1 MRSKC
6 EKLTSSG
13 AALSYNCHNL
23 IKEYR
28 GFFYPLTVCM
38 NSNLPPVSDS
48 KLAANLQVKS
58 TNVHVPTPKFF
69 MPVFLTIIVATLIYI
84 GFQVSADLAHVPP
97 LSLYSVILLSTALLI
112 ALGFEFVNGFH
123 DTANAVATVI
133 YTNALPAPVA
143 VMWAGFC
150 NFLGVMVAS
159 GAVAY
164 GIIALLPVEL
174 IMNMGSGAGFAM
186 VFALLIAAILWNLGT
201 WFLGIPASSS
211 HTLIGSILG
220 VGIMNHLLSA
230 STGVTTSG
238 VDMDQVIKVGKA
250 LLFSPLIG
258 FAFAAIVFLLV
269 KTIFKRQL
277 ELFQPPEGNKPPP
290 AIIRAIL
297 IFTCTGVSFAHG
309 SNDGQKGMGL
319 IMLILVGL
327 VPLAYSLNKNLDTQQ
342 VQSFHQLSSQTAVFL
357 NQNQPELT
365 DEKARV
371 ILTKYIQTKQQT
383 PEVVPALASMT
394 DHLGERVSSYS
405 NLKDI
410 PEAAISE
417 IRNDMYLSTTTF
429 KRLDKADAL
438 PKMDDSQK
446 KLVKEYR
453 SSLDSFLQYIP
464 TWVKVAVALAL
475 GLGTMVGWKRIVVTV
490 GERIGKH
497 HMTYG
502 QGMSAEL
509 VAMSTIAAADGLGMP
524 VSTTHVL
531 NSAVAG
537 TMVANKSG
545 LNFNTVKTILSAWVF
560 TLPATICLSG
570 GLYWLFL
577 QFV

>member
-1 MRSKC
+1 
-6 EKLTSSG
+6 
-13 AALSYNCHNL
+13 
-23 IKEYR
+23 
-28 GFFYPLTVCM
+28 M

-48 KLAANLQVKS
+48 PLASSQAKS

-69 MPVFLTIIVATLIYI
+69 MPVFLTIIVATLVYI
-84 GFQVSADLAHVPP
+84 GFQLSADLAHVPP
-97 LSLYSVILLSTALLI
+97 LSLYSVILLSTALFI

-133 YTNALPAPVA
+133 YTNALPAPAA

-164 GIIALLPVEL
+164 GIIALLPVEM
-174 IMNMGSGAGFAM
+174 IMNVGSGAGFAM

-220 VGIMNHLLSA
+220 VGIMNHILNASA
-230 STGVTTSG
+230 GATSSG
-238 VDMDQVIKVGKA
+238 IDIDQVIKVGKA

-258 FAFAAIVFLLV
+258 FAFAAILFLLV
-269 KTIFKRQL
+269 KKVFKRQM

-290 AIIRAIL
+290 PLIRAIL

-319 IMLILVGL
+319 IMLILIGL
-327 VPLAYSLNKNLDTQQ
+327 VPLAYSLNKNLDAQHL
-342 VQSFHQLSSQTAVFL
+342 QSFEQLSAQTAVVL
-357 NQNQPELT
+357 NVNQNELT
-365 DEKARV
+365 DEKARDV
-371 ILTKYIQTKQQT
+371 LTKYIQTKEQT
-383 PEVVPALASMT
+383 AEVVPALASMT
-394 DHLGERVSSYS
+394 SHIGTRVAGYGD
-405 NLKDI
+405 LKLI
-410 PEAAISE
+410 PEAAVSE

-429 KRLDKADAL
+429 KRLDKAEAL
-438 PKMDDSQK
+438 PAMDESQAK
-446 KLVKEYR
+446 VVKEYR
-453 SSLDSFLQYIP
+453 NSLDSFLQYIP
-464 TWVKVAVALAL
+464 NWVKVAVALAL

-490 GERIGKH
+490 GERIGKN

-560 TLPATICLSG
+560 TLPATIALSG

>member
-1 MRSKC
+1 
-6 EKLTSSG
+6 
-13 AALSYNCHNL
+13 
-23 IKEYR
+23 
-28 GFFYPLTVCM
+28 M

-48 KLAANLQVKS
+48 KLAANLQAKS

-69 MPVFLTIIVATLIYI
+69 MPVFLTIIVATLNYI

-97 LSLYSVILLSTALLI
+97 LSLYSVILLSTALFI

-258 FAFAAIVFLLV
+258 FAFAAILFLLV

-327 VPLAYSLNKNLDTQQ
+327 VPLAYSINKNLDTQQ
-342 VQSFHQLSSQTAVFL
+342 VQSFHQLSSQTAVLL
-357 NQNQPELT
+357 NHNQQELT
-365 DEKARV
+365 DEKAREV
-371 ILTKYIQTKQQT
+371 LTKYIQTKQQT

-394 DHLGERVSSYS
+394 DHLGARVSSYS
-405 NLKDI
+405 DLKDI

-446 KLVKEYR
+446 KLVKDYR
-453 SSLDSFLQYIP
+453 GSLDSFLQYIP
-464 TWVKVAVALAL
+464 NWVKVAVALAL

-490 GERIGKH
+490 GERIGKN

-509 VAMSTIAAADGLGMP
+509 IAMSTIAAADGLGMP

-545 LNFNTVKTILSAWVF
+545 LNFNTIKTILSAWIF

-577 QFV
+577 KFI

>member
-1 MRSKC
+1 
-6 EKLTSSG
+6 
-13 AALSYNCHNL
+13 
-23 IKEYR
+23 
-28 GFFYPLTVCM
+28 M

-269 KTIFKRQL
+269 KTVFKRQL

-365 DEKARV
+365 DEKARL
-371 ILTKYIQTKQQT
+371 ILTKYIQTKEQT

-394 DHLGERVSSYS
+394 DHLGERVSSYN

-417 IRNDMYLSTTTF
+417 IRNDMYLSTTSF
-429 KRLDKADAL
+429 KRLDKANAL
-438 PKMDDSQK
+438 PKMDQSQE

-537 TMVANKSG
+537 TMVANRSG

>member
-1 MRSKC
+1 
-6 EKLTSSG
+6 
-13 AALSYNCHNL
+13 
-23 IKEYR
+23 
-28 GFFYPLTVCM
+28 M
-38 NSNLPPVSDS
+38 NSNIPPEH
-48 KLAANLQVKS
+48 KS
-58 TNVHVPTPKFF
+58 VHLDPTESLNVHAPTPKFF
-69 MPVFLTIIVATLIYI
+69 KPVFLTVIVATLIYI
-84 GFQVSADLAHVPP
+84 ALQISTDLATVPP
-97 LSLYSVILLSTALLI
+97 LSLFSIILLSTALLI

-150 NFLGVMVAS
+150 NFLGVMLAS

-174 IMNMGSGAGFAM
+174 IMNVGSGTGFAM

-211 HTLIGSILG
+211 HTMIGSILG
-220 VGIMNHLLSA
+220 VGIMNHFLSA
-230 STGVTTSG
+230 EGTASG
-238 VDMDQVIKVGKA
+238 IDMEQVIKVGKA

-258 FAFAAIVFLLV
+258 FALAAVVFLLV
-269 KTIFKRQL
+269 KVIFKRHL
-277 ELFQPPEGNKPPP
+277 ELFQPPKGNKPPP
-290 AIIRAIL
+290 PIIRAVL

-319 IMLILVGL
+319 IMLILIGL
-327 VPLAYSLNKNLDTQQ
+327 VPMAYSLNKNLDTAQ
-342 VQSFHQLSSQTAVFL
+342 VQSFEKLSAQTAVVL
-357 NQNQPELT
+357 QHQPSNLT
-365 DEKARV
+365 DEQSRQ
-371 ILTKYIQTKQQT
+371 ILTRYIQNKQVT
-383 PEVVPALASMT
+383 PDVVPALAT
-394 DHLGERVSSYS
+394 LNQHLGQRVAGYGD
-405 NLKDI
+405 LKDI
-410 PEAAISE
+410 PETAIGE
-417 IRNDMYLSTTTF
+417 IRNDMYLSTTSF
-429 KRLDKADAL
+429 KRLDKAKAL
-438 PKMDDSQK
+438 PEMSQQDAQVIK
-446 KLVKEYR
+446 SYR
-453 SSLDSFLQYIP
+453 SSIDSFLQYIP
-464 TWVKVAVALAL
+464 NWVKVAVALAL

-490 GERIGKH
+490 GERIGKN

-509 VAMSTIAAADGLGMP
+509 VAMTTIAAADGLGMP

-545 LNFNTVKTILSAWVF
+545 LNFATVKTIISAWIF

>member
-1 MRSKC
+1 MGIVKFSI
-6 EKLTSSG
+6 S
-13 AALSYNCHNL
+13 A
-23 IKEYR
+23 
-28 GFFYPLTVCM
+28 CM
-38 NSNLPPVSDS
+38 NSNQTPVDS
-48 KLAANLQVKS
+48 AQTSAPAKS

-69 MPVFLTIIVATLIYI
+69 MPVFLTVIISTLIYI
-84 GFQVSADLAHVPP
+84 GFQLTADLAHVPA
-97 LSLYSVILLSTALLI
+97 LSLYSIILLGTALFI

-133 YTNALPAPVA
+133 YTNALSAPVA

-174 IMNMGSGAGFAM
+174 IMNVGSGAGFAM
-186 VFALLIAAILWNLGT
+186 VFAMLIAAILWNLGT

-220 VGIMNHLLSA
+220 VGIMNYILHA
-230 STGVTTSG
+230 GAGASG
-238 VDMDQVIKVGKA
+238 VDMEQVMKVGKA

-258 FAFAAIVFLLV
+258 FAFAALLFLLV
-269 KTIFKRQL
+269 KKIFRKQL

-290 AIIRAIL
+290 PLIRALL

-319 IMLILVGL
+319 IMLILIGC
-327 VPLAYSLNKNLDTQQ
+327 VPLAYSLNKNLDQKH
-342 VQSFHQLSSQTAVFL
+342 VQTFEQLSVQAADAIYP
-357 NQNQPELT
+357 QHQDIP
-365 DEKARV
+365 DEKAREV
-371 ILTKYIQTKQQT
+371 ITKYIQTKEVNAQ
-383 PEVVPALASMT
+383 VVPALASLT
-394 DHLGERVSSYS
+394 DHLGDRVAQYGD
-405 NLKDI
+405 LKNI
-410 PEAAISE
+410 PEDQISI
-417 IRNDMYLSTTTF
+417 IRNDMYLSTTAF
-429 KRLDKADAL
+429 KRLDKAELLPAMDAAEA
-438 PKMDDSQK
+438 KA
-446 KLVKEYR
+446 VKEYR
-453 SSLDSFLQYIP
+453 SNLDSFLQYIP

-490 GERIGKH
+490 GERIGKD

-545 LNFNTVKTILSAWVF
+545 LNFQMVRTILSAWIF

-570 GLYWLFL
+570 ALYWILLKVFA
-577 QFV
+577 

>member
-1 MRSKC
+1 
-6 EKLTSSG
+6 
-13 AALSYNCHNL
+13 
-23 IKEYR
+23 
-28 GFFYPLTVCM
+28 M
-38 NSNLPPVSDS
+38 NSSIPPVQD
-48 KLAANLQVKS
+48 QVPSAPTKS
-58 TNVHVPTPKFF
+58 TNVHVATPKFF
-69 MPVFLTIIVATLIYI
+69 MPVFLTVIISTLVYI
-84 GFQVSADLAHVPP
+84 GFQLSTDLAHVPA
-97 LSLYSVILLSTALLI
+97 LSLYSVILLATALLI

-133 YTNALPAPVA
+133 YTNALSAPVA

-174 IMNMGSGAGFAM
+174 IMNVGSGAGFAM
-186 VFALLIAAILWNLGT
+186 VFAMLIAAILWNLGT

-220 VGIMNHLLSA
+220 VGIMNYILHSGA
-230 STGVTTSG
+230 GASG
-238 VDMDQVIKVGKA
+238 VDMEQVMKVGKA

-258 FAFAAIVFLLV
+258 FAFAAVLFLLV
-269 KTIFKRQL
+269 KKIFRKQL
-277 ELFQPPEGNKPPP
+277 ELFHPPEGNKPPP
-290 AIIRAIL
+290 PLIRAIL

-319 IMLILVGL
+319 IMLILIGC
-327 VPLAYSLNKNLDTQQ
+327 VPLAYSLNKNLDNAHI
-342 VQSFHQLSSQTAVFL
+342 QSFEQLSQQTATAIYP
-357 NQNQPELT
+357 QHEDIADAQ
-365 DEKARV
+365 ARAV
-371 ILTKYIQTKQQT
+371 ITKYIQTKEVT
-383 PEVVPALASMT
+383 PEVVPALASLT
-394 DHLGERVSSYS
+394 DHLGDRVAKYGDIH
-405 NLKDI
+405 NI
-410 PEAAISE
+410 PEAEVSA
-417 IRNDMYLSTTTF
+417 IRNDMYLSTTAF
-429 KRLDKADAL
+429 KRLDKAEQL
-438 PKMDDSQK
+438 PEMSKDQS

-453 SSLDSFLQYIP
+453 KNLDSFLQYIP

-490 GERIGKH
+490 GERIGKN

-509 VAMSTIAAADGLGMP
+509 VAMTTIAAADGLGMP

-545 LNFNTVKTILSAWVF
+545 LNLQMVRTILSAWIF

>member
-1 MRSKC
+1 
-6 EKLTSSG
+6 
-13 AALSYNCHNL
+13 
-23 IKEYR
+23 
-28 GFFYPLTVCM
+28 M

-250 LLFSPLIG
+250 LLLSPLIG

-342 VQSFHQLSSQTAVFL
+342 VQSFHQLSSQTAVL
-357 NQNQPELT
+357 LKQNQPELT

-371 ILTKYIQTKQQT
+371 ILTAYIQTKQQT
-383 PEVVPALASMT
+383 PEVMPALASMT

-438 PKMDDSQK
+438 PKMDQSQE

>member
-1 MRSKC
+1 
-6 EKLTSSG
+6 
-13 AALSYNCHNL
+13 
-23 IKEYR
+23 
-28 GFFYPLTVCM
+28 M
-38 NSNLPPVSDS
+38 NSNPTPVDS
-48 KLAANLQVKS
+48 VHKSTTKS

-69 MPVFLTIIVATLIYI
+69 MPVFLTIIVSTLIYI
-84 GFQVSADLAHVPP
+84 GFQLSADLSHVPA
-97 LSLYSVILLSTALLI
+97 LSMYSVILLATALFI

-133 YTNALPAPVA
+133 YTNALSAPVA

-174 IMNMGSGAGFAM
+174 IMNVGSGAGFAM
-186 VFALLIAAILWNLGT
+186 VFAMLIAAIVWNLGT
-201 WFLGIPASSS
+201 WFFGIPASSS

-220 VGIMNHLLSA
+220 VGIMNYLLNSGA
-230 STGVTTSG
+230 GASG
-238 VDMDQVIKVGKA
+238 VDMEQVMKVGKA

-258 FAFAAIVFLLV
+258 FAFAAILFLLV
-269 KTIFKRQL
+269 KKIFKKQV

-290 AIIRAIL
+290 PLIRAIL

-319 IMLILVGL
+319 IMLILIGI
-327 VPLAYSLNKNLDTQQ
+327 VPLAYSLNKELDQNHI
-342 VQSFHQLSSQTAVFL
+342 QSFQQLSTQTADVIYA
-357 NQNQPELT
+357 QHVDMP
-365 DEKARV
+365 DEKARQ
-371 ILTKYIQTKQQT
+371 IITSYIQTKEIT
-383 PEVVPALASMT
+383 PEVVPALASLT
-394 DHLGERVSSYS
+394 DHLGERVGQYG
-405 NLKDI
+405 NLKDV
-410 PEAAISE
+410 PEAEVAE
-417 IRNDMYLSTTTF
+417 MRNDMYLSTTSF
-429 KRLDKADAL
+429 KRLDKANAL
-438 PKMDDSQK
+438 PEMSEEQIKV
-446 KLVKEYR
+446 VKSYR
-453 SSLDSFLQYIP
+453 SHLDSFLQYIP

-490 GERIGKH
+490 GERIGKQ

-545 LNFNTVKTILSAWVF
+545 LNFQMVRTILSAWIF

-570 GLYWLFL
+570 SLFWLFL
-577 QFV
+577 KVF

>member
-1 MRSKC
+1 
-6 EKLTSSG
+6 
-13 AALSYNCHNL
+13 
-23 IKEYR
+23 
-28 GFFYPLTVCM
+28 M
-38 NSNLPPVSDS
+38 NSNIPPDSDPVLPVASS
-48 KLAANLQVKS
+48 
-58 TNVHVPTPKFF
+58 NVHVPTPKFF
-69 MPVFLTIIVATLIYI
+69 MPVFLTVIVATLIYI
-84 GFQVSADLAHVPP
+84 GFQVNADLAHVPP
-97 LSLYSVILLSTALLI
+97 LGLYSIILLATALLI

-174 IMNMGSGAGFAM
+174 IMNVSSGAGFAM
-186 VFALLIAAILWNLGT
+186 VFALLIAAIIWNLGT

-220 VGIMNHLLSA
+220 VGIMNHLLNAATGA
-230 STGVTTSG
+230 SGI
-238 VDMDQVIKVGKA
+238 DMDQVIKVGKA

-258 FAFAAIVFLLV
+258 FAFAAVLFLLV
-269 KTIFKRQL
+269 KKIFKKQM

-290 AIIRAIL
+290 PLIRAIL

-319 IMLILVGL
+319 IMLILIGL
-327 VPLAYSLNKNLDTQQ
+327 VPLAYSLNKNLDQAHL
-342 VQSFHQLSSQTAVFL
+342 QSFEQLSTQTASAIYANYQDIPDEQARTV
-357 NQNQPELT
+357 LT
-365 DEKARV
+365 R
-371 ILTKYIQTKQQT
+371 YIQTKEIS
-383 PEVVPALASMT
+383 PEVVPALASLT
-394 DHLGERVSSYS
+394 DHLGERVAAYD
-405 NLKDI
+405 NLRDM
-410 PEAAISE
+410 PEAVVSE

-429 KRLDKADAL
+429 KRLDKAEAL
-438 PKMDDSQK
+438 PALPEAQN
-446 KLVKEYR
+446 KLVDEYR
-453 SSLDSFLQYIP
+453 DNLDSFLQYIP

-537 TMVANKSG
+537 AMVANKSG

-577 QFV
+577 KLFV

>member
-1 MRSKC
+1 
-6 EKLTSSG
+6 
-13 AALSYNCHNL
+13 
-23 IKEYR
+23 
-28 GFFYPLTVCM
+28 M

-186 VFALLIAAILWNLGT
+186 VFALLLAAILWNLGT

-269 KTIFKRQL
+269 KTIFKRQV

-342 VQSFHQLSSQTAVFL
+342 VQSFHQLSFQTAVL
-357 NQNQPELT
+357 LKQNQPELT

-394 DHLGERVSSYS
+394 DHLGERVSSYN

-438 PKMDDSQK
+438 PKMDQSQE

>member
-1 MRSKC
+1 
-6 EKLTSSG
+6 
-13 AALSYNCHNL
+13 
-23 IKEYR
+23 
-28 GFFYPLTVCM
+28 M
-38 NSNLPPVSDS
+38 NSNIPPVQ
-48 KLAANLQVKS
+48 NQVPSAPAKS
-58 TNVHVPTPKFF
+58 TNVHVATPKFF
-69 MPVFLTIIVATLIYI
+69 MPVFLTVIISTLVYI
-84 GFQVSADLAHVPP
+84 GFQLSTDLAHVPA
-97 LSLYSVILLSTALLI
+97 LSLYSVILLATALLI

-133 YTNALPAPVA
+133 YTNALSAPVA

-174 IMNMGSGAGFAM
+174 IMNVGSGAGFAM
-186 VFALLIAAILWNLGT
+186 VFAMLIAAILWNLST
-201 WFLGIPASSS
+201 WFMGIPASSS

-220 VGIMNHLLSA
+220 VGIMNYLLHSGAGA
-230 STGVTTSG
+230 SGI
-238 VDMDQVIKVGKA
+238 DMEQVMKVGKA

-258 FAFAAIVFLLV
+258 FAFAAVLFLLV
-269 KTIFKRQL
+269 KKIFRKQL
-277 ELFQPPEGNKPPP
+277 ELFHPPEGNKPPP
-290 AIIRAIL
+290 PLIRAIL

-319 IMLILVGL
+319 IMLILIGC
-327 VPLAYSLNKNLDTQQ
+327 VPLAYSLNKNLDSAHI
-342 VQSFHQLSSQTAVFL
+342 QSFEQLSQQTATAIYPQHE
-357 NQNQPELT
+357 NIT
-365 DEKARV
+365 DAQARAV
-371 ILTKYIQTKQQT
+371 ITKYIQTKEVN
-383 PEVVPALASMT
+383 PEVVPALASLT
-394 DHLGERVSSYS
+394 DHLGERVAKY
-405 NLKDI
+405 DDIHTI
-410 PEAAISE
+410 PEAEVSA
-417 IRNDMYLSTTTF
+417 IRNDMYLSTTAF
-429 KRLDKADAL
+429 KRLDKAEQL
-438 PKMDDSQK
+438 PEMSKDQS

-453 SSLDSFLQYIP
+453 KNLDSFLQYIP

-490 GERIGKH
+490 GERIGKN

-509 VAMSTIAAADGLGMP
+509 VAMTTIAAADGFGMP

-545 LNFNTVKTILSAWVF
+545 LNLQMVRTILSAWVF

>member
-1 MRSKC
+1 
-6 EKLTSSG
+6 
-13 AALSYNCHNL
+13 
-23 IKEYR
+23 
-28 GFFYPLTVCM
+28 M

-48 KLAANLQVKS
+48 KLAANLQAKS

-69 MPVFLTIIVATLIYI
+69 MPVFLTIIIATLIYN

-342 VQSFHQLSSQTAVFL
+342 VQSFHQLSSQTAVLL

-365 DEKARV
+365 DEKARAV
-371 ILTKYIQTKQQT
+371 LTKYIQTKQQT

-446 KLVKEYR
+446 KLVKDYR

-464 TWVKVAVALAL
+464 NWVKVAVALAL

>member
-1 MRSKC
+1 
-6 EKLTSSG
+6 
-13 AALSYNCHNL
+13 
-23 IKEYR
+23 
-28 GFFYPLTVCM
+28 M

-48 KLAANLQVKS
+48 KLAANLQAKS

-97 LSLYSVILLSTALLI
+97 LSLYSVILLSTALFI

-258 FAFAAIVFLLV
+258 FAFAAILFLLV

-327 VPLAYSLNKNLDTQQ
+327 VPLAYSINKNLDTQQ
-342 VQSFHQLSSQTAVFL
+342 VQTFHQLSSQTAVLL
-357 NQNQPELT
+357 NHNQQELT
-365 DEKARV
+365 DEKAREV
-371 ILTKYIQTKQQT
+371 LTKYIQTKQQT

-394 DHLGERVSSYS
+394 DHLGARVSSYS
-405 NLKDI
+405 DLKDI

-446 KLVKEYR
+446 KLVKDYR
-453 SSLDSFLQYIP
+453 GSLDSFLQYIP
-464 TWVKVAVALAL
+464 NWVKVAVALAL

-490 GERIGKH
+490 GERIGKN

-509 VAMSTIAAADGLGMP
+509 IAMSTIAAADGLGMP

-545 LNFNTVKTILSAWVF
+545 LNFNTIKTILSAWIF

-577 QFV
+577 KFI

>member
-1 MRSKC
+1 
-6 EKLTSSG
+6 
-13 AALSYNCHNL
+13 
-23 IKEYR
+23 
-28 GFFYPLTVCM
+28 M

-69 MPVFLTIIVATLIYI
+69 MPVFLTIIVATLIFI

>member
-1 MRSKC
+1 
-6 EKLTSSG
+6 
-13 AALSYNCHNL
+13 
-23 IKEYR
+23 
-28 GFFYPLTVCM
+28 M
-38 NSNLPPVSDS
+38 NSKHPPASDS
-48 KLAANLQVKS
+48 VSSIPTTQS

-69 MPVFLTIIVATLIYI
+69 LPVFLTIIVATIIYI
-84 GFQVSADLAHVPP
+84 GIQINADLSHVPP
-97 LSLYSVILLSTALLI
+97 LSVYSIVLLSTALFI

-133 YTNALPAPVA
+133 YTNALPAPIA

-174 IMNMGSGAGFAM
+174 IMNVGSGAGFAM
-186 VFALLIAAILWNLGT
+186 VFAMLIAAIMWNLGT
-201 WFLGIPASSS
+201 WVLGIPASSS

-220 VGIMNHLLSA
+220 VGIMNYILHS
-230 STGVTTSG
+230 STGASG
-238 VDMDQVIKVGKA
+238 IDMDQVLKVGKA

-258 FAFAAIVFLLV
+258 FAFAGLVFLLV
-269 KTIFKRQL
+269 KKVFKRQL

-290 AIIRAIL
+290 PLIRAIL

-319 IMLILVGL
+319 IMLILIGL
-327 VPLAYSLNKNLDTQQ
+327 VPLAYSLNKGLDQQ
-342 VQSFHQLSSQTAVFL
+342 HLQSFQQLSAQTATAIY
-357 NQNQPELT
+357 QPHAQIA
-365 DEKARV
+365 DEEARQ
-371 ILTKYIQTKQQT
+371 ILTKYVQTKENNA
-383 PEVVPALASMT
+383 EVIPALASLT
-394 DHLGERVSSYS
+394 DHLGARVGHYGD
-405 NLKDI
+405 LKDI
-410 PEAAISE
+410 PESEISA
-417 IRNDMYLSTTTF
+417 IRNDIYLSMTSF
-429 KRLDKADAL
+429 KRLEKD
-438 PKMDDSQK
+438 K
-446 KLVKEYR
+446 KLPAMSAAEEKSVKDYR
-453 SSLDSFLQYIP
+453 KNLDSFLQYIP

-509 VAMSTIAAADGLGMP
+509 VAMSTIAAADGFGMP

-545 LNFNTVKTILSAWVF
+545 LNFNTVKMILSAWIF

-570 GLYWLFL
+570 VLYWLLLKVFA
-577 QFV
+577 

>member
-1 MRSKC
+1 
-6 EKLTSSG
+6 
-13 AALSYNCHNL
+13 
-23 IKEYR
+23 
-28 GFFYPLTVCM
+28 M

-48 KLAANLQVKS
+48 KLAANLQAKS

-69 MPVFLTIIVATLIYI
+69 MPVFLTIIIATLIYI

-342 VQSFHQLSSQTAVFL
+342 VQSFHQLSSQTAVLL

-365 DEKARV
+365 DEKARAV
-371 ILTKYIQTKQQT
+371 LTKYIQTKQQT

-429 KRLDKADAL
+429 KRLDKAEAL

-446 KLVKEYR
+446 KLMKDYR

-464 TWVKVAVALAL
+464 NWVKVAVALAL

>member
-1 MRSKC
+1 
-6 EKLTSSG
+6 
-13 AALSYNCHNL
+13 
-23 IKEYR
+23 
-28 GFFYPLTVCM
+28 M

-48 KLAANLQVKS
+48 KLAANLQAKS

-69 MPVFLTIIVATLIYI
+69 MPVFLTIIIATLIYI

-327 VPLAYSLNKNLDTQQ
+327 VPLAYSLNKNL
-342 VQSFHQLSSQTAVFL
+342 
-357 NQNQPELT
+357 
-365 DEKARV
+365 
-371 ILTKYIQTKQQT
+371 
-383 PEVVPALASMT
+383 
-394 DHLGERVSSYS
+394 
-405 NLKDI
+405 
-410 PEAAISE
+410 
-417 IRNDMYLSTTTF
+417 
-429 KRLDKADAL
+429 
-438 PKMDDSQK
+438 
-446 KLVKEYR
+446 
-453 SSLDSFLQYIP
+453 
-464 TWVKVAVALAL
+464 
-475 GLGTMVGWKRIVVTV
+475 
-490 GERIGKH
+490 
-497 HMTYG
+497 
-502 QGMSAEL
+502 
-509 VAMSTIAAADGLGMP
+509 
-524 VSTTHVL
+524 
-531 NSAVAG
+531 
-537 TMVANKSG
+537 
-545 LNFNTVKTILSAWVF
+545 
-560 TLPATICLSG
+560 
-570 GLYWLFL
+570 
-577 QFV
+577 

>member
-1 MRSKC
+1 
-6 EKLTSSG
+6 
-13 AALSYNCHNL
+13 
-23 IKEYR
+23 
-28 GFFYPLTVCM
+28 M

-269 KTIFKRQL
+269 KTVFKRQL

-394 DHLGERVSSYS
+394 DHLGERVSSYN

-438 PKMDDSQK
+438 PKMDQSQQ

>member
-1 MRSKC
+1 
-6 EKLTSSG
+6 
-13 AALSYNCHNL
+13 
-23 IKEYR
+23 
-28 GFFYPLTVCM
+28 M
-38 NSNLPPVSDS
+38 NSNPAPISDS
-48 KLAANLQVKS
+48 AQSSTAEKS

-69 MPVFLTIIVATLIYI
+69 MPVFLTLIISTLIYI
-84 GFQVSADLAHVPP
+84 GFQVSADLAHVPA
-97 LSLYSVILLSTALLI
+97 LSLYSMILLGTALFI

-133 YTNALPAPVA
+133 YTNALSAPVA

-174 IMNMGSGAGFAM
+174 IMNVGSGAGFAM
-186 VFALLIAAILWNLGT
+186 VFAMLISAILWNLGT

-220 VGIMNHLLSA
+220 VGIMNYLMNQGSGA
-230 STGVTTSG
+230 SG
-238 VDMDQVIKVGKA
+238 VDMEQVLKVGKA

-258 FAFAAIVFLLV
+258 FAFAGVVFLLV
-269 KTIFKRQL
+269 KKVFKNQL

-290 AIIRAIL
+290 PLIRAIL

-319 IMLILVGL
+319 IMLILIGV
-327 VPLAYSLNKNLDTQQ
+327 VPLAYSLNKNLDSEHI
-342 VQSFHQLSSQTAVFL
+342 QSFKQLSAQTATAIYA
-357 NQNQPELT
+357 QHDDIPDAQ
-365 DEKARV
+365 ARDV
-371 ILTKYIQTKQQT
+371 ITKYIQTKEMNT
-383 PEVVPALASMT
+383 AVVPALASLT
-394 DHLGERVSSYS
+394 DHLGERVGEYTD
-405 NLKDI
+405 LKDI
-410 PEAAISE
+410 PEATVSE
-417 IRNDMYLSTTTF
+417 FRNDMYLSTTAF

-438 PKMDDSQK
+438 PAMSEDQQAA
-446 KLVKEYR
+446 VKTYR
-453 SSLDSFLQYIP
+453 KNLDSFLQYIP

-490 GERIGKH
+490 GERIGKN

-509 VAMSTIAAADGLGMP
+509 VAMTTIAAADGFGMP

-545 LNFNTVKTILSAWVF
+545 LNFATVKTILSAWVF
-560 TLPATICLSG
+560 TLPATIVLSG
-570 GLYWLFL
+570 GLFWIFL
-577 QFV
+577 QIL

>member
-1 MRSKC
+1 
-6 EKLTSSG
+6 
-13 AALSYNCHNL
+13 
-23 IKEYR
+23 
-28 GFFYPLTVCM
+28 M
-38 NSNLPPVSDS
+38 NPNQTPVDS
-48 KLAANLQVKS
+48 AHGSASQKS

-69 MPVFLTIIVATLIYI
+69 MPVFLTLIITTLIYI
-84 GFQVSADLAHVPP
+84 GFQLSADLAHVPA
-97 LSLYSVILLSTALLI
+97 LGLYSVILLATALFI
-112 ALGFEFVNGFH
+112 ALSFEFVNGFH

-133 YTNALPAPVA
+133 YTNALSAPVA

-174 IMNMGSGAGFAM
+174 IMNVGSGAGFAM
-186 VFALLIAAILWNLGT
+186 VFAMLIAAILWNLGT

-220 VGIMNHLLSA
+220 VGIMNYILNAGTGA
-230 STGVTTSG
+230 SGI
-238 VDMDQVIKVGKA
+238 DMEQVMKVGKA

-269 KTIFKRQL
+269 KKIFKRQL

-290 AIIRAIL
+290 PLIRAML

-319 IMLILVGL
+319 IMLILIGC
-327 VPLAYSLNKNLDTQQ
+327 VPLAYSLNKNLDAQHI
-342 VQSFHQLSSQTAVFL
+342 QSFGQLSAQTADVIYPDH
-357 NQNQPELT
+357 QDIP
-365 DEKARV
+365 DEQARD
-371 ILTKYIQTKQQT
+371 IITKYIQTKEIT
-383 PEVVPALASMT
+383 PEVVPALASLT
-394 DHLGERVSSYS
+394 DHLGEKVGSYTS
-405 NLKDI
+405 IKDV
-410 PEAAISE
+410 PEAQVSE
-417 IRNDMYLSTTTF
+417 FRNDMYLSTTAF
-429 KRLDKADAL
+429 KRLDKAEAL
-438 PKMDDSQK
+438 PAMSAAQEKTVD
-446 KLVKEYR
+446 EYR
-453 SSLDSFLQYIP
+453 DNLDSFLQYIP
-464 TWVKVAVALAL
+464 TWVKVATALAL

-490 GERIGKH
+490 GERIGKQ

-509 VAMSTIAAADGLGMP
+509 VAMSTIAAADGFGMP

-545 LNFNTVKTILSAWVF
+545 LNFQMVKTILSAWIF

-570 GLYWLFL
+570 TLYWLLLKVF
-577 QFV
+577 

>member
-1 MRSKC
+1 
-6 EKLTSSG
+6 
-13 AALSYNCHNL
+13 
-23 IKEYR
+23 
-28 GFFYPLTVCM
+28 M
-38 NSNLPPVSDS
+38 NSNIPPDSDPVLPVASS
-48 KLAANLQVKS
+48 
-58 TNVHVPTPKFF
+58 NVHVPTPKFF
-69 MPVFLTIIVATLIYI
+69 MPVFLTVIVATLIYI
-84 GFQVSADLAHVPP
+84 GFQVNADLAHVPP
-97 LSLYSVILLSTALLI
+97 LGLYSIILLATALLI

-174 IMNMGSGAGFAM
+174 IMNVSSGAGFAM
-186 VFALLIAAILWNLGT
+186 VFALLIAAIIWNLGT

-220 VGIMNHLLSA
+220 VGIMNHLLNAATGA
-230 STGVTTSG
+230 SGI
-238 VDMDQVIKVGKA
+238 DMDQVIKVGKA

-258 FAFAAIVFLLV
+258 FAFAAVLFLLV
-269 KTIFKRQL
+269 KKIFKKQM

-290 AIIRAIL
+290 PLIRAIL

-319 IMLILVGL
+319 IMLILIGL
-327 VPLAYSLNKNLDTQQ
+327 VPLAYSLNKNLDQAHL
-342 VQSFHQLSSQTAVFL
+342 QSFEQLSTQTASAIYANYQDIPDEQARTV
-357 NQNQPELT
+357 LT
-365 DEKARV
+365 R
-371 ILTKYIQTKQQT
+371 YIQTKEIS
-383 PEVVPALASMT
+383 PEVVPALASLT
-394 DHLGERVSSYS
+394 DHLGERVAAYD
-405 NLKDI
+405 NLRDM
-410 PEAAISE
+410 PEAVVSE

-429 KRLDKADAL
+429 KRLDKVETLPAL
-438 PKMDDSQK
+438 PEAQD
-446 KLVKEYR
+446 KLVDEYR
-453 SSLDSFLQYIP
+453 DNLDSFLQYIP

-577 QFV
+577 KLFV

>member
-1 MRSKC
+1 
-6 EKLTSSG
+6 
-13 AALSYNCHNL
+13 
-23 IKEYR
+23 
-28 GFFYPLTVCM
+28 M

-48 KLAANLQVKS
+48 KLAANLQAKS

-69 MPVFLTIIVATLIYI
+69 MPVFLTIIIATLIYI

-290 AIIRAIL
+290 AMIRAIL

-342 VQSFHQLSSQTAVFL
+342 VQSFHQLSSQTAVLL

-365 DEKARV
+365 DEKARAV
-371 ILTKYIQTKQQT
+371 LTKYIQTKQQT

-446 KLVKEYR
+446 KLVKDYR

-464 TWVKVAVALAL
+464 NWVKVAVALAL

>member
-1 MRSKC
+1 
-6 EKLTSSG
+6 
-13 AALSYNCHNL
+13 
-23 IKEYR
+23 
-28 GFFYPLTVCM
+28 
-38 NSNLPPVSDS
+38 
-48 KLAANLQVKS
+48 
-58 TNVHVPTPKFF
+58 
-69 MPVFLTIIVATLIYI
+69 MPVFLTLIISTLIYI
-84 GFQVSADLAHVPP
+84 GVQLSADLAHVPP
-97 LSLYSVILLSTALLI
+97 LSVYSIILLATALLI

-174 IMNMGSGAGFAM
+174 IMNVGSGAGFAM
-186 VFALLIAAILWNLGT
+186 VFAMLIAAIMWNLGT
-201 WFLGIPASSS
+201 WVLGIPASSS

-220 VGIMNHLLSA
+220 VGIMNYILHSGSGA
-230 STGVTTSG
+230 SG
-238 VDMDQVIKVGKA
+238 VDMDQVLKVGKA

-269 KTIFKRQL
+269 KKVFKRQV

-290 AIIRAIL
+290 PLIRAIL

-319 IMLILVGL
+319 IMLILIGL
-327 VPLAYSLNKNLDTQQ
+327 VPLAYSLNKNLDQAHI
-342 VQSFHQLSSQTAVFL
+342 QSFDQLSSQTAVAIYA
-357 NQNQPELT
+357 QHADIPDTQ
-365 DEKARV
+365 ARDV
-371 ILTKYIQTKQQT
+371 LTKYIQTKTMT
-383 PEVVPALASMT
+383 PEVTPALASLT
-394 DHLGERVSSYS
+394 EHLGARVARYGD
-405 NLKDI
+405 LKEI
-410 PEAAISE
+410 PEHEISA
-417 IRNDMYLSTTTF
+417 IRNDMYLSTTAF
-429 KRLDKADAL
+429 KRLDKAKQLPAMTETQEKSVKAYRKHLDA
-438 PKMDDSQK
+438 
-446 KLVKEYR
+446 
-453 SSLDSFLQYIP
+453 FLQYIP

-509 VAMSTIAAADGLGMP
+509 VAMTTIAAADGFGMP

-545 LNFNTVKTILSAWVF
+545 LNFNTVKTILSAWIF

>member
-1 MRSKC
+1 
-6 EKLTSSG
+6 
-13 AALSYNCHNL
+13 
-23 IKEYR
+23 
-28 GFFYPLTVCM
+28 M

-48 KLAANLQVKS
+48 KLAANLQAKS

-69 MPVFLTIIVATLIYI
+69 MPVFLTIIIATLIYI

-342 VQSFHQLSSQTAVFL
+342 VQSFHQLSSQTAVLL

-365 DEKARV
+365 VEKARAV
-371 ILTKYIQTKQQT
+371 LTKYIQTKQQT

-446 KLVKEYR
+446 KLVKDYR

-464 TWVKVAVALAL
+464 NWVKVAVALAL

>member
-1 MRSKC
+1 
-6 EKLTSSG
+6 
-13 AALSYNCHNL
+13 
-23 IKEYR
+23 
-28 GFFYPLTVCM
+28 M

-48 KLAANLQVKS
+48 KLAANLQAKS

-69 MPVFLTIIVATLIYI
+69 MPVFLTIIIATLIYI

-342 VQSFHQLSSQTAVFL
+342 VQSFHQLSSQTAVLL

-371 ILTKYIQTKQQT
+371 VLTKYIQTKQQT

-446 KLVKEYR
+446 KLVKDYR

-464 TWVKVAVALAL
+464 NWVKVAVALAL

>member
-1 MRSKC
+1 
-6 EKLTSSG
+6 
-13 AALSYNCHNL
+13 
-23 IKEYR
+23 
-28 GFFYPLTVCM
+28 M
-38 NSNLPPVSDS
+38 NSNPIP
-48 KLAANLQVKS
+48 LANMIEQSSSKS
-58 TNVHVPTPKFF
+58 TNVHTVSPKWF
-69 MPVFLTIIVATLIYI
+69 MPVFLSILIATLIYI
-84 GFQVSADLAHVPP
+84 GFQLSTDLASVPA
-97 LSLYSVILLSTALLI
+97 LSFYSLALLAAALLV

-133 YTNALPAPVA
+133 YTNALPASVA

-174 IMNMGSGAGFAM
+174 IMNVSSGAGFAM
-186 VFALLIAAILWNLGT
+186 VFAMLLAAIIWNLGT

-211 HTLIGSILG
+211 HTMIGSILG
-220 VGIMNHLLSA
+220 VAVMNYLLS
-230 STGVTTSG
+230 SG
-238 VDMDQVIKVGKA
+238 NGSNVDMDQVFKVGKA

-258 FAFAAIVFLLV
+258 FAFAAVVFILV
-269 KTIFKRQL
+269 KKVFRKKL

-290 AIIRAIL
+290 PVIRALL

-319 IMLILVGL
+319 IMLILIGL
-327 VPLAYSLNKNLDTQQ
+327 VPLAYSLNKNMDTNQLYG
-342 VQSFHQLSSQTAVFL
+342 FEQLSSQTVLILDSQRQFNL
-357 NQNQPELT
+357 ST
-365 DEKARV
+365 DQARNV
-371 ILTKYIQTKQQT
+371 VTRYIQTKEIN
-383 PEVVPALASMT
+383 PEVLPALAVLT
-394 DHLGERVSSYS
+394 HQLGENVAQYKD
-405 NLKDI
+405 LKAI
-410 PEAAISE
+410 PENE
-417 IRNDMYLSTTTF
+417 VTVIRNDMYLNTTAF
-429 KRLDKADAL
+429 KRLEKMKQL
-438 PKMDDSQK
+438 PEMSSDQAKT
-446 KLVKEYR
+446 VKEYR
-453 SSLDSFLQYIP
+453 KSLDSFLQYIP

-490 GERIGKH
+490 GERIGKN

-560 TLPATICLSG
+560 TLPATIVLSG
-570 GLYWLFL
+570 CLYWLFL
-577 QFV
+577 QFVAK

>member
-1 MRSKC
+1 
-6 EKLTSSG
+6 
-13 AALSYNCHNL
+13 
-23 IKEYR
+23 
-28 GFFYPLTVCM
+28 M

-48 KLAANLQVKS
+48 KLAANLQAKS
-58 TNVHVPTPKFF
+58 TNVHIPTPKFF
-69 MPVFLTIIVATLIYI
+69 MPVFLTIIIATLIYI

-342 VQSFHQLSSQTAVFL
+342 VQSFHQLSSQTAVLL

-365 DEKARV
+365 DEKARAV
-371 ILTKYIQTKQQT
+371 LTKYIQTKQQT

-446 KLVKEYR
+446 KLVKDYR

-464 TWVKVAVALAL
+464 NWVKVAVALAL